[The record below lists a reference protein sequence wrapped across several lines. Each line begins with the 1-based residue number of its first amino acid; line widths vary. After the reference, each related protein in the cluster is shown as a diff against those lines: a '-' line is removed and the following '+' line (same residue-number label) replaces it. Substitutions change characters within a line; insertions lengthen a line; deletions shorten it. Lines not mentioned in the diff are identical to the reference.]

1 MWLNLLK
8 ITVDLFF
15 QSSIIMSIEKGD
27 ALKYCNFRRDYIMND
42 FKFVMEMI
50 EEACKSHSSSYH
62 VLCVEDG
69 FGRYLMRA
77 EWLNGAP
84 SLCIMYDDV
93 SGRLEVYHEVLD
105 VSDTQAIKDLLVIW
119 QEIVESF

>member
-1 MWLNLLK
+1 
-8 ITVDLFF
+8 
-15 QSSIIMSIEKGD
+15 
-27 ALKYCNFRRDYIMND
+27 MND

-69 FGRYLMRA
+69 YGRYLMRA

-93 SGRLEVYHEVLD
+93 NGGLEVYRE
-105 VSDTQAIKDLLVIW
+105 VSDISNTDAIQRLIAEW
-119 QEIVESF
+119 QEIEESF

>member
-1 MWLNLLK
+1 
-8 ITVDLFF
+8 
-15 QSSIIMSIEKGD
+15 
-27 ALKYCNFRRDYIMND
+27 MND

-77 EWLNGAP
+77 EFVNGAP

-93 SGRLEVYHEVLD
+93 NKGMEVYREVSD
-105 VSDTQAIKDLLVIW
+105 VSDTEAIKALIAEW
-119 QEIVESF
+119 QEIEESF